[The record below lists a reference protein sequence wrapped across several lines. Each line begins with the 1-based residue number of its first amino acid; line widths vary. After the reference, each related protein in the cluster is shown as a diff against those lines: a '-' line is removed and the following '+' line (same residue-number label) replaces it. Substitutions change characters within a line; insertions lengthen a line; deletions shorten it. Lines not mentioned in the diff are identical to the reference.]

1 MKLNNYM
8 NFFMRAL
15 LKKQMKGV
23 PEADIE
29 KFIDMVEENPDFF
42 KQVAEEAQIKMKA
55 GMGQQEA
62 VMAVLQSKQNELAK
76 VMGK

>member
-1 MKLNNYM
+1 MKLNNHM
-8 NFFMRAL
+8 NFFMKAL

-23 PEADIE
+23 PDADID
-29 KFIDMVEENPDFF
+29 KFIAMVEKNPDFF
-42 KQVAEEAQIKMKA
+42 KQVAVEAQEKMKS

-62 VMAVLQSKQNELAK
+62 VMAVLQNKQTELAQ

>member
-1 MKLNNYM
+1 M
-8 NFFMRAL
+8 NFFMKAM

-23 PEADIE
+23 PEADID
-29 KFIDMVEENPDFF
+29 KFIAMVEKNPDFF
-42 KQVAEEAQIKMKA
+42 KQVAEEAQVKIKA

-62 VMAVLQSKQNELAK
+62 VMAVLQDKQTELQQ

>member
-1 MKLNNYM
+1 MK
-8 NFFMRAL
+8 AL

-23 PEADIE
+23 PEAEVDRFIAMIE
-29 KFIDMVEENPDFF
+29 KNPDFF
-42 KQVAEEAQIKMKA
+42 KQIAEEAQIKIKA

-62 VMAVLQSKQNELAK
+62 VMAVLTDKQAELAK

>member
-1 MKLNNYM
+1 M
-8 NFFMRAL
+8 NFFMKAM

-29 KFIDMVEENPDFF
+29 KFIAMVEKNPDFF
-42 KQVAEEAQIKMKA
+42 KQVAEEAQVKIKA

-62 VMAVLQSKQNELAK
+62 VMAVLADKQEELKK
-76 VMGK
+76 VMSK

>member
-1 MKLNNYM
+1 M
-8 NFFMRAL
+8 NFFMKAL

-23 PEADIE
+23 PEADID
-29 KFIDMVEENPDFF
+29 KFLEMVEKNPDFF
-42 KQVAEEAQIKMKA
+42 KQVADEAQAKIKA

-62 VMAVLQSKQNELAK
+62 VMAVLADKQAELAK

>member
-1 MKLNNYM
+1 M
-8 NFFMRAL
+8 NFFMKAL

-23 PEADIE
+23 PDADID
-29 KFIDMVEENPDFF
+29 KFIAMVEKNPDFF
-42 KQVAEEAQIKMKA
+42 KQVAVEAQEKMKS

-62 VMAVLQSKQNELAK
+62 VMAVLQNKQTELAQ

>member
-1 MKLNNYM
+1 M

-23 PEADIE
+23 PDADID
-29 KFIDMVEENPDFF
+29 KFLNMVEKNPEFF
-42 KQVAEEAQIKMKA
+42 KQVAEEAQVKIKA

-62 VMAVLQSKQNELAK
+62 VMAVLQSKQEELQK
-76 VMGK
+76 IVK

>member
-1 MKLNNYM
+1 M
-8 NFFMRAL
+8 NFFLKAL

-23 PEADIE
+23 PEAEIE
-29 KFIDMVEENPDFF
+29 RFLAIVEKNPDFF
-42 KQVAEEAQIKMKA
+42 KQVAEEAQVKIKA

-62 VMAVLQSKQNELAK
+62 VMAVLQDKQADLAK

>member
-1 MKLNNYM
+1 M

-23 PEADIE
+23 PDAEID
-29 KFIDMVEENPDFF
+29 KFIAMVEKNPDFF
-42 KQVAEEAQIKMKA
+42 KQVAVEAQEKMKS

-62 VMAVLQSKQNELAK
+62 VMAVLQNKQAELQK
-76 VMGK
+76 IIK

>member
-1 MKLNNYM
+1 M
-8 NFFMRAL
+8 NFFMKAL

-29 KFIDMVEENPDFF
+29 KFIAMVEKNPDFF
-42 KQVAEEAQIKMKA
+42 KQVAEEAQVKIKA
-55 GMGQQEA
+55 GMSQQEA
-62 VMAVLQSKQNELAK
+62 VMAVLADKQDKLKE

>member
-1 MKLNNYM
+1 M
-8 NFFMRAL
+8 NFFLKAL
-15 LKKQMKGV
+15 LKKQLKGV

-29 KFIDMVEENPDFF
+29 KFLAMVEKNPDFF
-42 KQVAEEAQIKMKA
+42 KQVAEEAQVKIKA

-62 VMAVLQSKQNELAK
+62 VMAVLQDKQEELAK

>member
-1 MKLNNYM
+1 M

-23 PEADIE
+23 PDADID
-29 KFIDMVEENPDFF
+29 KFLDMVEKNPDFF
-42 KQVAEEAQIKMKA
+42 KQVAVEAQEKMKD

-62 VMAVLQSKQNELAK
+62 VMAVLQNKQAELQK
-76 VMGK
+76 IVK

>member
-1 MKLNNYM
+1 MK
-8 NFFMRAL
+8 AL

-29 KFIDMVEENPDFF
+29 KFIAMVEKNPDFF
-42 KQVAEEAQIKMKA
+42 KQVAEEAQVKIKA

-62 VMAVLQSKQNELAK
+62 VMAVLTDKQDKLKE

>member
-1 MKLNNYM
+1 M
-8 NFFMRAL
+8 NFFLKAL

-23 PEADIE
+23 PEAEIE
-29 KFIDMVEENPDFF
+29 KFLAIVEKNPDFF
-42 KQVAEEAQIKMKA
+42 KQVAEEAQTKIQA

-62 VMAVLQSKQNELAK
+62 VMAVLQDKQTDLAK

>member
-1 MKLNNYM
+1 M
-8 NFFMRAL
+8 NFFMKAL

-29 KFIDMVEENPDFF
+29 KFLAMVEKNPDFF
-42 KQVAEEAQIKMKA
+42 KQVAEEAQVKIA
-55 GMGQQEA
+55 GGMGQQQA
-62 VMAVLQSKQNELAK
+62 VMAVLTDKQAELQQ

>member
-1 MKLNNYM
+1 M
-8 NFFMRAL
+8 NFFMKAL

-23 PEADIE
+23 PDADID
-29 KFIDMVEENPDFF
+29 KFVAMVEKNPDFF
-42 KQVAEEAQIKMKA
+42 KQVAAEAQEKMKS

-62 VMAVLQSKQNELAK
+62 VMAVLQNKQEQLAQ

>member
-1 MKLNNYM
+1 M
-8 NFFMRAL
+8 NFFMKAL

-29 KFIDMVEENPDFF
+29 KFIAMVEKNPDFF
-42 KQVAEEAQIKMKA
+42 KQVAEEAQKKIA
-55 GMGQQEA
+55 TGMGQQEA
-62 VMAVLQSKQNELAK
+62 VMAVLADKQTELAQ

>member
-1 MKLNNYM
+1 M
-8 NFFMRAL
+8 NFFMKAL

-23 PEADIE
+23 PEADIDKFLALVE
-29 KFIDMVEENPDFF
+29 KNPDFF
-42 KQVAEEAQIKMKA
+42 KQVAEEAQIKIKA

-62 VMAVLQSKQNELAK
+62 VMAVLQDKQAELAQ

>member
-1 MKLNNYM
+1 M

-23 PEADIE
+23 PDADID
-29 KFIDMVEENPDFF
+29 KFIAMVEKNPEFF
-42 KQVAEEAQIKMKA
+42 KQVAEEAQVKIKA

-62 VMAVLQSKQNELAK
+62 VMVVLQSKQEALQK
-76 VMGK
+76 IVK